1 MLFPQS
7 ANKAI
12 AKAFYDKRIEVLA
25 DTVERDEEGGI
36 VRKGQTVKAE
46 FFGNVRFN
54 DLGEVMS
61 ELGLS
66 ESIDICV
73 TCAVD
78 VPIGLNDMF
87 RYDGKIYVATN
98 VVPSDSHLTI
108 AGKLW
113 ASQ

>member
-1 MLFPQS
+1 MLFPES

-12 AKAFYDKRIEVLA
+12 AKAFYDKRIEVLT
-25 DTVERDEEGGI
+25 DTVEQDKEGGI
-36 VRKGQTVKAE
+36 VRKGQAVKAE
-46 FFGNVRFN
+46 FFGNVKFN
-54 DLGEVMS
+54 DLGEAVS

-78 VPIGLNDMF
+78 SPISLNDMF
-87 RYDGKIYVATN
+87 RYDSRIYAATN
-98 VVPSDSHLTI
+98 VIPSDSHLMIT
-108 AGKLW
+108 GKLW

>member
-12 AKAFYDKRIEVLA
+12 AKAFYDKRIEALT

-36 VRKGQTVKAE
+36 VRKRQTVKAE

-78 VPIGLNDMF
+78 VPISLNDML
-87 RYDGKIYVATN
+87 RYDGKVYVATN
-98 VVPSDSHLTI
+98 VVPSDSRLTI
-108 AGKLW
+108 TGKLW